1 MCYETEKDC
10 NAENRPF
17 PDILKTG
24 QIGGGN
30 VALYSCSPCLG
41 TGRFFDTSLI
51 KRNIGGFLPRAQDK
65 EHAGLARVC
74 TDGLFKNG
82 NHYGQEIK
90 PQGTSRPLGGVA
102 LKNIE

>member
-51 KRNIGGFLPRAQDK
+51 KRNIGLIANVCKKMIRTTKRPK
-65 EHAGLARVC
+65 KRVPSLSFYC
-74 TDGLFKNG
+74 SLLL
-82 NHYGQEIK
+82 YV
-90 PQGTSRPLGGVA
+90 L
-102 LKNIE
+102 